1 ATPIR
6 ASVAI
11 VPPSP
16 RRAAVRAAV
25 AVPAGALAIL
35 ALLALAAPALAPY
48 DPARQ
53 FDLVTMANQGPS
65 AEHPLGTDPFA
76 RDLLSRT
83 VYAARVSLQVGLLA
97 ALVAVTLGAA
107 WGAVAG
113 AAGRRLD
120 AFMMRLV
127 DVGLGVPRVLLL
139 LVVVALWGSLP
150 PSVLAVVVGAL
161 SWLGTSRL
169 VRERVRAAHARDFAL
184 AATALGASPL
194 RVLARHVAPHALGT
208 LAVSGS
214 LIFGEVIAIE
224 AGLSFM
230 GLGVRPPTASW
241 GSMIMDGQPVLL
253 VAPWTAGVA
262 IACVGVTVLAASTL
276 GDALRDRFDPR
287 DGAPR

>member
-1 ATPIR
+1 MTAPAAGPLPARATPVR
-6 ASVAI
+6 AS
-11 VPPSP
+11 
-16 RRAAVRAAV
+16 AAVLAPPAPRPALRAPV
-25 AVPAGALAIL
+25 AVPAAALAIL
-35 ALLALAAPALAPY
+35 ALLALLAPTLAPY

-83 VYAARVSLQVGLLA
+83 VFAARVSLQVGLLA

-113 AAGRRLD
+113 AAGRGVD
-120 AFMMRLV
+120 NAMMRLV

-150 PSVLAVVVGAL
+150 PPLLAVVVGAL
-161 SWLGTSRL
+161 SWLGTSRM
-169 VRERVRAAHARDFAL
+169 VRAQVRSTITRDFAL
-184 AATALGASPL
+184 AAAALGASPA
-194 RVLARHVAPHALGT
+194 RVLVRHVAPHALGS

-224 AGLSFM
+224 AGLSFL
-230 GLGVRPPTASW
+230 GLGCARPPR
-241 GSMIMDGQPVLL
+241 
-253 VAPWTAGVA
+253 AG
-262 IACVGVTVLAASTL
+262 
-276 GDALRDRFDPR
+276 
-287 DGAPR
+287 GA